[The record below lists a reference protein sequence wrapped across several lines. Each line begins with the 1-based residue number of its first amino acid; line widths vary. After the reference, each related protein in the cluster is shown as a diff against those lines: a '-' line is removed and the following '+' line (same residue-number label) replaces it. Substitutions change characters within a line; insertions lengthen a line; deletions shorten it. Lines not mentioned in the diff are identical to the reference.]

1 MEKLV
6 PGLEGV
12 PIMESEV
19 GFIDGQKGVL
29 EYRGIPIEELA
40 EKSTYEEVS
49 YLLLWGKLPTREEL
63 AKFDHDLRTH
73 RRIKYRLTD
82 LIKCLPENG
91 HPMDALQA
99 GVAAL
104 GMFYPAKIDASE
116 VPPGTDVLTQSK
128 HYWSII
134 RLIAKLPTIVAAFER
149 MRRGD
154 EPVRPR
160 DDLSHAA
167 NFLWML
173 TEQDPDPLDVRVL
186 DVCLILH
193 AEHTMNASTFSGLV
207 VGSTLA
213 DPYTMVASAIGAL
226 TGPLHGGANEQALK
240 MFREIKT
247 VDNVRPFIKGKLE
260 RKERI
265 MGVGH
270 RVYKV
275 KDPRAFALQQLA
287 SHLFETKGEHPLYK
301 VAQEVE
307 QAINDHVGAK
317 GIASNVDF
325 YSGVVYDKLGIP
337 IDQFTPIFAIARVAG
352 WLAHWAEE
360 LRNNRI
366 FRPDQIYTG
375 KHDVPYV
382 TMAQR

>member
-1 MEKLV
+1 MEKLI

-19 GFIDGQKGVL
+19 GFIDGQKGIL

-49 YLLLWGKLPTREEL
+49 YLLLWGKLPTRDEL

-116 VPPGTDVLTQSK
+116 VPPGTDVLSQSK

-149 MRRGD
+149 MRHGD

-260 RKERI
+260 RKEKI

-287 SHLFETKGEHPLYK
+287 KHLFEVKGEHPLYK

-307 QAINDHVGAK
+307 QAINDHVGTK

-352 WLAHWAEE
+352 WLAHWVEQ

-375 KHDVPYV
+375 THDVPYV